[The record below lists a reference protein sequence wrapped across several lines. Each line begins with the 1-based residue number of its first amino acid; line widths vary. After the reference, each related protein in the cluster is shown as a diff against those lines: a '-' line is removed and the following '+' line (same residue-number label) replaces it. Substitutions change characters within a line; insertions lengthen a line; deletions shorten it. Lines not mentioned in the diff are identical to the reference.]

1 MAEKTKSIAKN
12 ARTLPYSIEAEQ
24 SLLGCILLASD
35 MAMEILSNLDEE
47 DFYSAQ
53 HKTVVES
60 MKKVLKDH
68 KPVDFITI
76 ADELNRVGKMAEIGG
91 IAYLSAINSAV
102 PSSANWKYY
111 FEIVKKHSVMR
122 QLIQTCGVIT
132 EEAFSAE
139 DAEKMLA
146 SAEGKIY
153 KLSTQSSPGELKP
166 IFDSISAVFGKFEQ
180 IQKNPDSLVGI
191 PSGFRTLDKMTNGFH
206 GGELIVIAGR
216 PGMGK
221 TSLAMNMV
229 ENASLNKKFSCAVF
243 SLEMSADSLAQRSIC
258 SVAGVPMKDA
268 LGGKLTQQ
276 QWQSLWNASQGFSQA
291 KIFVDD
297 TANITVNQMLSK
309 CRRLKAKHGLDMI
322 LVDYIQ
328 LMKSDEKKSQENR
341 QQEVAD
347 ISRGLKLMAREL
359 DVPIL
364 ALSQLRRSG
373 GNEVNK
379 KPQLSDLRE
388 SGAIEQDADIV
399 LMIYKPESEGDQN
412 SSSNRVELV
421 VAKHRNGPLGDIPMD
436 WIGEIVRFK
445 EADSYSMAITKQ
457 FEANQQAK
465 RDKQNIVPQPDA
477 VQDVPMPDDAPPETD
492 EVIIDNFEG

>member
-1 MAEKTKSIAKN
+1 
-12 ARTLPYSIEAEQ
+12 
-24 SLLGCILLASD
+24 
-35 MAMEILSNLDEE
+35 
-47 DFYSAQ
+47 
-53 HKTVVES
+53 
-60 MKKVLKDH
+60 
-68 KPVDFITI
+68 
-76 ADELNRVGKMAEIGG
+76 
-91 IAYLSAINSAV
+91 
-102 PSSANWKYY
+102 
-111 FEIVKKHSVMR
+111 
-122 QLIQTCGVIT
+122 
-132 EEAFSAE
+132 
-139 DAEKMLA
+139 
-146 SAEGKIY
+146 
-153 KLSTQSSPGELKP
+153 
-166 IFDSISAVFGKFEQ
+166 
-180 IQKNPDSLVGI
+180 
-191 PSGFRTLDKMTNGFH
+191 
-206 GGELIVIAGR
+206 
-216 PGMGK
+216 
-221 TSLAMNMV
+221 
-229 ENASLNKKFSCAVF
+229 
-243 SLEMSADSLAQRSIC
+243 
-258 SVAGVPMKDA
+258 
-268 LGGKLTQQ
+268 
-276 QWQSLWNASQGFSQA
+276 
-291 KIFVDD
+291 
-297 TANITVNQMLSK
+297 LSK